1 MIRKLSISYHPFFK
15 QNNLTMGITNVI
27 TGTVKDAVALSQNI
41 AKVVKEEIEL
51 YLDSSNNDES
61 DYEGT
66 AAEYANSV
74 KQYIE
79 DFEDKAKELIQN
91 TFAGFKSSKT
101 EEQEELEAR
110 ISALEE
116 KLSKLVEDSL
126 EALRQEDADRI

>member
-51 YLDSSNNDES
+51 YLESSNHDDSE
-61 DYEGT
+61 YEGT

-79 DFEDKAKELIQN
+79 DFEAKAKELIEN